1 MKLLRRILIAIFLL
15 FSLLLG
21 GLVFFIK
28 KNSFQ
33 VEAWEFPEQME
44 ASASVDARPN
54 ILLLVAEDMSDRVG
68 AFRDNVAHTPNIDRL
83 AEKGVRFPNTFTTA
97 GVCSPSRAALIT
109 GMMQT
114 QIASHH
120 MRTGSR
126 PEGAYTSV
134 PPPEVKAFPELL
146 RKAGYFTF
154 NTAKQ
159 DYQFSGAFPGS
170 GPFTIWDEE
179 NESKLWRNRETGQP
193 FFGMMNFMETHET
206 GLFAPLGTKPHGA
219 MHLGIQLF
227 RKLSSQEA
235 VVQTDPA
242 KVELPPYFP
251 DTEIVRKDIAKHYN
265 NISAMDAIVGDILDK
280 LEKDGLTDNTII
292 IWTTDH
298 GDCLPR
304 SKRELYDSGI
314 KVPMI
319 VYVPPRWRNEG
330 YQAGGID
337 SSLVS
342 FIDLAPSILKMADA
356 AVPDFIEGQDF
367 LSPDTSRTYILA
379 ARDRIDEVPD
389 RQRAIRDKRF
399 KYIRS
404 WHPEQEGG
412 HPLAFRDNLDIMREL
427 WQLKDAGKLNAE
439 QLRWFE
445 APGEERLFDTWT
457 DPFELKDLSQDTAYQ
472 EDLHRL
478 RSALKEY
485 LASHKDW
492 GEIAEGDMV
501 EEFHPGGKTP
511 KTKAPLIQEDGG
523 KITIESSIEGASI
536 AYRIN
541 EGKWKLYHEALNM
554 EGVTKIM
561 AKAVRY
567 GWEESEEIQ
576 LEVGK

>member
-1 MKLLRRILIAIFLL
+1 MKLLRRILLAIFLI
-15 FSLLLG
+15 FSLLVG

-33 VEAWEFPEQME
+33 LEAWEYTEDNK
-44 ASASVDARPN
+44 ASIKQDSRPN

-68 AFRDNVAHTPNIDRL
+68 AFGDAIAHTPNIDRL
-83 AEKGVRFPNTFTTA
+83 AEMGVRYPNTFTTA

-114 QIASHH
+114 QIGSHH

-134 PPPEVKAFPELL
+134 PPPYVKAFPELL
-146 RKAGYFTF
+146 RAAGYFTF

-170 GPFTIWDEE
+170 GPLTIWDEE
-179 NESKLWRNRETGQP
+179 NETNLWRNRENGQP
-193 FFGMMNFMETHET
+193 FFGMLNFMETHET
-206 GLFAPLGTKPHGA
+206 GLFAPLGTKPHGV
-219 MHLGIQLF
+219 MHLGVQVF
-227 RKLSSQEA
+227 RSLSTRDA
-235 VVQTDPA
+235 VVETDPSA
-242 KVELPPYFP
+242 VKLPPYFP
-251 DTEIVRKDIAKHYN
+251 DNDIVRKDIAQHYN
-265 NISAMDAIVGDILDK
+265 NISAMDAIVGDLLDK
-280 LEKDGLTDNTII
+280 LEKDGLLENTFI

-319 VYVPPRWRNEG
+319 VYTPPKWRKET
-330 YQAGGID
+330 YQLGVID

-342 FIDLAPSILKMADA
+342 FIDLAPSFLELAETPI
-356 AVPDFIEGQDF
+356 PDFIEGQDF
-367 LSPDTSRTYILA
+367 LSPDSSRTYVLA
-379 ARDRIDEVPD
+379 ARDRIDEVAD

-427 WQLKDAGKLNAE
+427 WKLKETNELSEDQLL
-439 QLRWFE
+439 WFE
-445 APGEERLFDTWT
+445 GPGEERLFDTWN
-457 DPFELKDLSQDTAYQ
+457 DPFELKDLSQDTAFQ
-472 EDLHRL
+472 DELIRL
-478 RSALKEY
+478 REALDDY
-485 LASHKDW
+485 LATHKDW
-492 GEIAEGDMV
+492 GEIPEGEMV
-501 EEFHPGGKTP
+501 EEFHPGGETQKTAEP
-511 KTKAPLIQEDGG
+511 SIKEDAG
-523 KITIESSIEGASI
+523 KISIESTVEGASI
-536 AYRIN
+536 AYKID
-541 EGKWKLYHEALNM
+541 EGRWKLYTGPIPSEKAARI
-554 EGVTKIM
+554 T

-567 GWEESEEIQ
+567 GWEESA
-576 LEVGK
+576 EVMMELP

>member
-1 MKLLRRILIAIFLL
+1 MKLLRRILLAIFLI
-15 FSLLLG
+15 FALLAG
-21 GLVFFIK
+21 GLIFFIK

-33 VEAWEFPEQME
+33 LIAWEYPAKLEVP
-44 ASASVDARPN
+44 SSTDTRPN

-68 AFRDNVAHTPNIDRL
+68 AFGDKLAHTPNIDRL
-83 AEKGVRFPNTFTTA
+83 AEKGVRYPNTFTTA

-114 QIASHH
+114 RIGSHH

-170 GPFTIWDEE
+170 GPTTIWDEE
-179 NESKLWRNRETGQP
+179 NETNLWRNREAEQP

-206 GLFAPLGTKPHGA
+206 GLFSPLGSKPHGIL
-219 MHLGIQLF
+219 HLGIQVF
-227 RKLSSQEA
+227 RALSTEKA
-235 VVQTDPA
+235 VVQTDPS
-242 KVELPPYFP
+242 KIELPPYFP
-251 DTEIVRKDIAKHYN
+251 DSDIVRKDIAKHYD
-265 NISAMDAIVGDILDK
+265 NISAMDAIVGDILNK
-280 LEKDGLTDNTII
+280 LERDGLAENTII

-304 SKRELYDSGI
+304 SKRELYDSGL

-319 VYVPPRWRNEG
+319 VYLPEKWRNEG
-330 YQAGGID
+330 YQSGGID

-342 FIDLAPSILKMADA
+342 FIDLAPSILNMAQA
-356 AVPDFIEGQDF
+356 PVPDFIEGQNF
-367 LSPDTSRTYILA
+367 LSTNSSRSYILA
-379 ARDRIDEVPD
+379 ARDRIDEIPD

-404 WHPEQEGG
+404 WHPDQEGG

-427 WQLKDAGKLNAE
+427 WNIKEEGQLTPDQSL
-439 QLRWFE
+439 WFE
-445 APGEERLFDTWT
+445 APGKERLFDTWN

-472 EDLHRL
+472 NELNRL
-478 RSALKEY
+478 RVTLDTY
-485 LASHKDW
+485 LSTHKDW
-492 GEIAEGDMV
+492 GEIPETAMV
-501 EEFHPGGKTP
+501 EEFLPGGNTRETESP
-511 KTKAPLIQEDGG
+511 IIRRENG
-523 KITIESSIEGASI
+523 KIVVGTGVEGASL

-541 EGKWKLYHEALNM
+541 EGKWKLYT
-554 EGVTKIM
+554 GPVSDKGISSIS

-567 GWEESEEIQ
+567 GWKESEEVRMN
-576 LEVGK
+576 LNR